1 MIWPPVKAWTSKI
14 NLNGHIHFVAINYG
28 GELLKR
34 WVLLMSVLDSTVV
47 VKVPWSQLVDLSKW
61 EAGWDE
67 INDGVYSEFRDKL
80 NQLGQTPLPK
90 YIKRDPLPEDT
101 ERYQTIY
108 AKNEGAVAAPT
119 AGLHFF

>member
-14 NLNGHIHFVAINYG
+14 KLNGQLHFVAINYG

-34 WVLLMSVLDSTVV
+34 WVLLISVLDSAVI

-67 INDGVYSEFRDKL
+67 MNYGESSELVNNKSYRKTTKL
-80 NQLGQTPLPK
+80 SHPSIDSGL
-90 YIKRDPLPEDT
+90 
-101 ERYQTIY
+101 TIPISG
-108 AKNEGAVAAPT
+108 KTIRPWFEKS
-119 AGLHFF
+119 